1 MTILLYITV
10 FLVCLKLS
18 GVVPNMSWWS
28 VLFIVSL
35 PTFIALLTLVFI
47 LVTVINIL
55 FSLYE
60 IGGVLGNNDKSK

>member
-1 MTILLYITV
+1 MIILLYITV

-18 GVVPNMSWWS
+18 GVVPSMAWWS
-28 VLFIVSL
+28 VMFIVSL
-35 PTFIALLTLVFI
+35 PAFITLLTLLFI

-60 IGGVLGNNDKSK
+60 IGGVLGKDNES

>member
-1 MTILLYITV
+1 MIILLYITV

-28 VLFIVSL
+28 VLFIISL
-35 PTFIALLTLVFI
+35 PAFVAMLTLVFI

-60 IGGVLGNNDKSK
+60 IGGVLDKNDESK

>member
-1 MTILLYITV
+1 MIILLYITV

-28 VLFIVSL
+28 VMFVFSL
-35 PTFIALLTLVFI
+35 PAFITLLTLVFI

-60 IGGVLGNNDKSK
+60 IGGVLGKDNKSK